1 MPRIGL
7 RRTRAQRGGT
17 QSALADGTRT
27 RWLFEMRR
35 CGSSTEAVRAEI
47 AGLPPVAAS
56 LGPAGIKPTEAK
68 KSSARFGLADIKP
81 NGGQEGLDGGILGGG
96 QRIGLVERQIT
107 VVDF

>member
-1 MPRIGL
+1 VPRIGF
-7 RRTRAQRGGT
+7 RRTRAQRSGT

-35 CGSSTEAVRAEI
+35 RGSSTETVRAEI

-56 LGPAGIKPTEAK
+56 LGPAGIKPK
-68 KSSARFGLADIKP
+68 
-81 NGGQEGLDGGILGGG
+81 GGQEGLDGCILGGG